1 MSSVRLVETKQE
13 EKERKKEEK
22 DYAPARQCKHPE
34 RQKKKASRNSSPLP
48 SSLSLFLFIFSF
60 SDFLSLSIP
69 SVCIAH
75 NDLSVKLD
83 RIVDD
88 SAVKYLEKND
98 AKTPTGYP

>member
-34 RQKKKASRNSSPLP
+34 RQKKKSLKKFLSSPLL
-48 SSLSLFLFIFSF
+48 SLSLSLFIFSF

-88 SAVKYLEKND
+88 SAVKYLEK
-98 AKTPTGYP
+98 TTGYP

>member
-34 RQKKKASRNSSPLP
+34 RQKKSLKKFLSSPL
-48 SSLSLFLFIFSF
+48 LSLFIFSF